1 VPPADPTCA
10 QCEAPILVDARFCGK
25 CGAVQPEPP
34 VDEKALA
41 RYRAVLASFFADGSL
56 DAREEQQLETLR
68 QRLGVPLA
76 AHQALAAE
84 LAARATPASSSLA
97 LSVDVSTMRHFE
109 VGSRCL
115 VRLRVENCGELAIER
130 LELACEAHGGEAPLR
145 AAAGTLFPGQSEVIA
160 LYLIPKVAGYQ
171 ELSGEI
177 HAVDLLEGRSS
188 YRFEKIQFRVGS
200 GSDAARVHV
209 VNIDQSRARVV
220 DNSRS
225 SFGAGSPASG
235 GLVAEGEWHAV
246 PLRKLPAPGAPPPI
260 PSSSHISNERVDFEV
275 KTDRGAYRITST
287 LARGDLA
294 TVFGGERRGDGVK
307 VAVKLADDRLDND
320 LLQTEVRVLA
330 RLREAE
336 SPQKK
341 HLPAVL
347 DQFRAPDG
355 RLGTVLE
362 RLDGY
367 DFYSLRDRLP
377 AGVPQRHIIWI
388 LRRALSVLGW
398 AHKNGILHGNIE
410 PAHIF
415 VRPRDHNVWL
425 LDWCYAIERPAE
437 TGQTFRCLNEQYSPP
452 EVSERRPPTPSSD
465 LYSLGKSMIYVAG
478 GDPATKELP
487 ASMDERLQ
495 RFLKFFVRES
505 QLGRAQDPWDLYKQL
520 DNLREEV
527 FGPHQFLELE
537 V

>member
-1 VPPADPTCA
+1 VPAADSTCA
-10 QCEAPILVDARFCGK
+10 QCEAPLAVAARFCGK
-25 CGAVQPEPP
+25 CGAVQPDPP
-34 VDEKALA
+34 VDERALA
-41 RYRAVLASFFADGSL
+41 RYRAVLASFFADGTL
-56 DAREEQQLETLR
+56 DAREEQQLDTLR
-68 QRLGVPLA
+68 QRLGVPLS
-76 AHQALAAE
+76 AHQTLVAE
-84 LAARATPASSSLA
+84 LAARATPASTSLA
-97 LSVDVSTMRHFE
+97 LSVDVSTLRHFE

-130 LELACEAHGGEAPLR
+130 LELAGEAHGEAL
-145 AAAGTLFPGQSEVIA
+145 ATATAGTLFPGQSEVVA
-160 LYLIPKVAGYQ
+160 LWLIPKVAGYQ

-177 HAVDLLEGRSS
+177 HAVDLMEGRSS
-188 YRFEKIQFRVGS
+188 YRFEKIQFRVGR

-209 VNIDQSRARVV
+209 VNIDQSSARVV

-225 SFGAGSPASG
+225 SFGVGSAADG
-235 GLVAEGEWHAV
+235 GLVAEGEWHPV
-246 PLRKLPAPGAPPPI
+246 PLRKVMAASAPSPSLTDEKGAKYDK
-260 PSSSHISNERVDFEV
+260 VDFEV
-275 KTDRGAYRITST
+275 KTDRGAYRMTTT

-294 TVFGGERRGDGVK
+294 TVFGGERRGDGAK

-330 RLREAE
+330 LLTEQE
-336 SPQKK
+336 SPQRK
-341 HLPAVL
+341 HLPVVL

-377 AGVPQRHIIWI
+377 DGVPQRHIIWI

-452 EVSERRPPTPSSD
+452 EVAARRPPTPSSD

-487 ASMDERLQ
+487 ASMDPRLQ
-495 RFLKFFVRES
+495 RFLKFFALES
-505 QLGRAQDPWDLYKQL
+505 QLGRAQDPWDLYKQV

-527 FGPHQFLELE
+527 FGPHEFLELE

>member
-1 VPPADPTCA
+1 
-10 QCEAPILVDARFCGK
+10 
-25 CGAVQPEPP
+25 
-34 VDEKALA
+34 
-41 RYRAVLASFFADGSL
+41 
-56 DAREEQQLETLR
+56 LR
-68 QRLGVPLA
+68 QRLGVSLS
-76 AHQALAAE
+76 AHGRLAAE
-84 LAARATPASSSLA
+84 LAARATPAASSLS
-97 LSVDVSTMRHFE
+97 LSVDVSTIRHFE

-130 LELACEAHGGEAPLR
+130 LELACEAHGGEALPR

-160 LYLIPKVAGYQ
+160 LWLIPKVAGYQ

-177 HAVDLLEGRSS
+177 QAVDLMEARSS

-200 GSDAARVHV
+200 GADAARVQV
-209 VNIDQSRARVV
+209 VNIDQSSARVV

-225 SFGAGSPASG
+225 SFGVGSAASG

-246 PLRKLPAPGAPPPI
+246 PLRKLLTASASPSNPASPG
-260 PSSSHISNERVDFEV
+260 PSPSAERAAERVDFEV
-275 KTDRGAYRITST
+275 KTDRGAYRMNST

-294 TVFGGERRGDGVK
+294 TVFGGERRGDGAK
-307 VAVKLADDRLDND
+307 VAVKLAYDRLDND

-330 RLREAE
+330 LLREQE
-336 SPQKK
+336 SPQRK
-341 HLPAVL
+341 HLPVVL

-367 DFYSLRDRLP
+367 DLYSLRDRLP
-377 AGVPQRHIIWI
+377 GGVPERHIIWI

-398 AHKNGILHGNIE
+398 AHKNGVLHGNIE

-437 TGQTFRCLNEQYSPP
+437 TGQTFRCQNEQYSPP
-452 EVSERRPPTPSSD
+452 EVAERRPPTPSSD
-465 LYSLGKSMIYVAG
+465 LYSLGKSMIYAAG
-478 GDPATKELP
+478 GDPEAKELP
-487 ASMDERLQ
+487 PSVDPRLQ